1 MNDESVGFVIFL
13 IIMAIVIVGYIAA
26 NGGIEI

>member
-13 IIMAIVIVGYIAA
+13 IIMAIIIVGYIAA